1 MINKIEEIYIKK
13 IVHVIG
19 DIINMKIFDANRIK
33 IVKKVLQ
40 KYSCLLLWLRK
51 KQTKTQDTKKIK
63 MQNLYTLLLIR

>member
-40 KYSCLLLWLRK
+40 KYSYLLL
-51 KQTKTQDTKKIK
+51 
-63 MQNLYTLLLIR
+63 